1 MKMRLL
7 LVLLCL
13 IAWAN
18 PGVCQVGASVDY
30 REPLTTG
37 CINWTTWTVTAKG
50 VGSLQDATDNA
61 LLTAYQVRMDAD
73 SRLVDLIKPKL
84 DLQVKVEEM
93 AAAAAVI
100 DQKTL
105 PTGHLEVTVQMA
117 LSGGFAQLVLPTEIK
132 QVESIKPL
140 SHPQGNIAS
149 AVVTSNTPQTGAE
162 PNAYTGLIVD
172 ARGIGAQPAMVPVL
186 LDENGEE
193 VYSPAFVS
201 REFAVQQGVCQYM
214 SILGDSANLVRVAPK
229 PLLVKGLRTRV
240 QGGCDIVISNAD
252 ASRLRGVSSHLSFL
266 KQCRVI
272 ILMD

>member
-1 MKMRLL
+1 MKMRLS

-18 PGVCQVGASVDY
+18 PGVCQAGASVDY
-30 REPLTTG
+30 REPLITG

-73 SRLVDLIKPKL
+73 NRLVDLIKPKSNL
-84 DLQVKVEEM
+84 RIKVEEM
-93 AAAAAVI
+93 AAAAVVI

-132 QVESIKPL
+132 QVESIKPFRL
-140 SHPQGNIAS
+140 PQRNITS
-149 AVVTSNTPQTGAE
+149 AVVTPNTAQTGTE
-162 PNAYTGLIVD
+162 PDAYTGLIVD

-186 LDENGEE
+186 LDENDKE

-201 REFAVQQGVCQYM
+201 LEFAVQQGVCQYM

>member
-18 PGVCQVGASVDY
+18 PGVCQAGASVDY

-50 VGSLQDATDNA
+50 VRSLQDATDNA

-84 DLQVKVEEM
+84 DLRIKVEEM
-93 AAAAAVI
+93 VAAAAVI

-117 LSGGFAQLVLPTEIK
+117 LSGGFAQLVLPAEIK

-140 SHPQGNIAS
+140 SHPQGNITS
-149 AVVTSNTPQTGAE
+149 AVINSNTPQAGAE
-162 PNAYTGLIVD
+162 PDAYTGLIVD

-186 LDENGEE
+186 LDENGKE
-193 VYSPAFVS
+193 VYGPAFVS
-201 REFAVQQGVCQYM
+201 REFAVQQGVCQYL

-240 QGGCDIVISNAD
+240 EGGCDIVISNAD